1 LITLPAVRIRNKR
14 TKPATTPSL
23 LRMRQHVEKGVCDGK
38 DRGGPDGDPTGS
50 LGHLLADG

>member
-1 LITLPAVRIRNKR
+1 
-14 TKPATTPSL
+14 
-23 LRMRQHVEKGVCDGK
+23 MRQHVEKGVCDGK